1 MRSLPFALCVL
12 LVACSTTPSAARVR
26 PAQWAEPVLSSEVG
40 NWYRISPELHR
51 CAQPDRKGMQELA
64 QFGIKSVVNLREYH
78 SDQTTVAGTPL
89 LLCEVPLDA
98 GDLTYEQLVVAL
110 KAVLS
115 APKPTI
121 VHCWHG
127 SDRTGAVIAAYRIA
141 VEGWTATAALDE
153 MVAGG
158 YGHSAW
164 FANLRQLIGG
174 LDPARLRA
182 DAGLSPR

>member
-12 LVACSTTPSAARVR
+12 LVACSTTPSTTRAR
-26 PAQWAEPVLSSEVG
+26 PAQWAEPVPSREVS
-40 NWYRISPELHR
+40 NWYRVSPDVHR
-51 CAQPDRKGMQELA
+51 CAQPGRKGMQELA
-64 QFGIKSVVNLREYH
+64 EFGIRSVVNLREYH

-89 LLCEVPLDA
+89 ALREVPLDA

-110 KAVLS
+110 KAVL
-115 APKPTI
+115 AAQKPTV

-141 VEGWTATAALDE
+141 VEGWTPSAALDE

-164 FANLRQLIGG
+164 FANLRQLVGG
-174 LDPARLRA
+174 LEPARLRA
-182 DAGLSPR
+182 DVGLAPR